1 MKINYQNLEKK
12 INVKFKNA
20 NLLSQSLTHKSFDSN
35 KNNEKI
41 EFLGDRVLGLVI
53 AKKLLEIYPD
63 EKEGILDKKFASLV
77 NKKTCL
83 EIAQNINLD
92 KFILTFNPNNKKVK
106 IEDKIISDS
115 CEALIGAVYLDK
127 GFNTAE
133 KVILDLW
140 KNHIKKSV
148 ITHIDAKTKL
158 QELTLKN
165 FKKLPTY
172 KLISNTGPRHKPLF
186 KVGVKLPNTKYFI
199 STGKSKK
206 DAEQNA
212 ALECLKYINWLFM
225 NWIDEGFLISKNRY
239 SENSLIV
246 ELYTKDHGKTSGII
260 FGGTSK
266 KIKNYLQIG
275 NKLHINYNSKNDN
288 RIGYFKIEIIS
299 AYSPL
304 YFDHKQKLLCITSA
318 TNLIKILTAESQ
330 VNIEVYKLIDSI
342 FLILKDK
349 DWLKKY
355 IFWELELL
363 KLLGYDL
370 ELKNLVTKDI
380 VNNETVYYA
389 NSSNEKKYVPNFL
402 VERDLEVNDDK
413 ILLNGLKL
421 VGDYLDKTILKPNNI
436 NYPNSRLLF
445 INSFK

>member
-12 INVKFKNA
+12 INIKFKNN
-20 NLLSQSLTHKSFDSN
+20 NLLTQSLTHKSFDSN

-83 EIAQNINLD
+83 EIAKNINLD
-92 KFILTFNPNNKKVK
+92 NFILTLNPNNKKVK

-115 CEALIGAVYLDK
+115 CEALIGAVYLDR
-127 GFNTAE
+127 GFNAVE
-133 KVILDLW
+133 KVILNLW

-165 FKKLPTY
+165 FKKLPIY

-212 ALECLKYINWLFM
+212 ALECLK
-225 NWIDEGFLISKNRY
+225 
-239 SENSLIV
+239 
-246 ELYTKDHGKTSGII
+246 
-260 FGGTSK
+260 
-266 KIKNYLQIG
+266 
-275 NKLHINYNSKNDN
+275 
-288 RIGYFKIEIIS
+288 
-299 AYSPL
+299 
-304 YFDHKQKLLCITSA
+304 
-318 TNLIKILTAESQ
+318 
-330 VNIEVYKLIDSI
+330 
-342 FLILKDK
+342 
-349 DWLKKY
+349 
-355 IFWELELL
+355 
-363 KLLGYDL
+363 
-370 ELKNLVTKDI
+370 
-380 VNNETVYYA
+380 
-389 NSSNEKKYVPNFL
+389 
-402 VERDLEVNDDK
+402 
-413 ILLNGLKL
+413 
-421 VGDYLDKTILKPNNI
+421 NI
-436 NYPNSRLLF
+436 N
-445 INSFK
+445 